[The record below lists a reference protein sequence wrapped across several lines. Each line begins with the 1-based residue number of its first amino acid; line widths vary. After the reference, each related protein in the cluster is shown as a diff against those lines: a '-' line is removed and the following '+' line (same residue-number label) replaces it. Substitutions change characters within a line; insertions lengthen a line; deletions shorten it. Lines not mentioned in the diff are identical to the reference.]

1 MEDNRE
7 EIVRQFKNMILA
19 AESVFKVAIDAEMLP
34 TNNKSV
40 DKVAVAFDSAY
51 CDIFKAIKKFV
62 VENDLQ
68 NEFVEF
74 SVGTVL
80 EDYSDE
86 FIASNPF
93 NPEMAPPQKVV
104 YAV

>member
-19 AESVFKVAIDAEMLP
+19 AESVFKVFIDAEMLP

-40 DKVAVAFDSAY
+40 DKMAASFDDAY
-51 CDIFKAIKKFV
+51 CILLKAIKKFV

-74 SVGTVL
+74 STGTVL

-86 FIASNPF
+86 FVMSNPF
-93 NPEMAPPQKVV
+93 NPEMAPPQKEV
-104 YAV
+104 YAA